1 MPDYSRFADDALVER
16 GRRLLEQDALAVTS
30 SRQEEDGFLRIR
42 GRSTDS
48 FNFVDHPALL
58 LGPEGKIRDFRC
70 DCSEGRKGNFCVHCA
85 ALALKAEELLPRRA
99 VQTPA
104 PVMHAAAEAPVM
116 KAAAPAEGE
125 ILRYSFPFSNS
136 TQALYGADEAFLSD
150 KNFFAVFGRTMIAR
164 LLYRKYKRFQGIC
177 YGMAAANSIFSW
189 PGDNIP
195 PSAFRRE
202 ANLPYDL
209 PLESFHRE
217 WSIALLDYLE
227 MLFITQLHPTVRM
240 GSRSLDQCGSPDAFF
255 RELCSRIGSHRAG
268 SAPLCTVGII
278 EKHGKNGGGH
288 ELLPYRVEEDE
299 KGPLRIA
306 LYDCNY
312 PGQERFIELKR
323 SPEGKI
329 LGWSY
334 DMGSH
339 EMWGTDREGY
349 TYMIDYTEHDLF
361 HHVFTERPLPW
372 DVGTAM
378 LETSGYMQLRNAA
391 DATVL
396 EYTEE
401 QGYRS
406 LDPEVTV
413 IYPRTLEKSEPAVF
427 LPAGRY
433 HADVRN
439 GENTEIT
446 LSLSTAERCAEI
458 RTDAEDFDFEV
469 DDRGQI
475 CAVDIPVAERTYYI
489 TLSSMDPQD
498 HEEVRLEGIT
508 GYEPLRFGQIRH
520 SLYVEG
526 ISERTQQD
534 LYLNGAEA
542 SLDLLTRG
550 FPQEEKQEQKK
561 PERELLYNFP
571 AEDPSGEED

>member
-1 MPDYSRFADDALVER
+1 MPANSDLRRFADDSLLEQ
-16 GRRLLEQDALAVTS
+16 GRRLLERNALVVS
-30 SRQEEDGFLRIR
+30 STQAEEDGFLRLR
-42 GRSTDS
+42 GRSTDP

-58 LGPEGKIRDFRC
+58 LGPEGKIRDYRC
-70 DCSEGRKGNFCVHCA
+70 DCGEGRRGSFCAHCA
-85 ALALKAEELLPRRA
+85 ALALKAAEELP
-99 VQTPA
+99 QGKY
-104 PVMHAAAEAPVM
+104 AAAAAPAV
-116 KAAAPAEGE
+116 KNAGPAEGE
-125 ILRYSFPFSNS
+125 ILQYSFSFSNS
-136 TQALYGADEAFLSD
+136 PQALYGADQAFLSE
-150 KNFFAVFGRTMIAR
+150 KNFKAVFGRTMIAQR
-164 LLYRKYKRFQGIC
+164 LYRKYKRFEGIC

-189 PGDNIP
+189 PGDNTP

-217 WSIALLDYLE
+217 WSMALLDYLE
-227 MLFITQLHPTVRM
+227 MLFVTQFHPSVLQGT
-240 GSRSLDQCGSPDAFF
+240 RSLEQCDSPDAFF
-255 RELCSRIGSHRAG
+255 RELCGRIGSHRAG
-268 SAPLCTVGII
+268 SIPLCTVGIL
-278 EKHGKNGGGH
+278 EKYHGKNKGGH
-288 ELLPYRVEEDE
+288 ELLPYRVDEDE

-306 LYDCNY
+306 LYDCNA
-312 PGQERFIELKR
+312 PGRERFIELRR

-339 EMWGTDREGY
+339 GMWGADREGY

-361 HHVFTERPLPW
+361 HHAFTERPLPW

-378 LETSGYMQLRNAA
+378 LETSGYMVLRNAA
-391 DATVL
+391 DAPVL

-406 LDPEVTV
+406 LSPEVTV
-413 IYPRTLEKSEPAVF
+413 IYPRTMVKSEPAVF

-446 LSLSTAERCAEI
+446 LSLSTAERSAEV
-458 RTDAEDFDFEV
+458 RTDAGDFDFAV
-469 DDRGQI
+469 DDRGQL
-475 CAVDIPVAERTYYI
+475 CTVEIPDAERTYYI
-489 TLSSMDPQD
+489 TLCSTDPQD
-498 HEEVRLEGIT
+498 QEEVRLEGIT

-520 SLYVEG
+520 ALYVEG

-534 LYLNGAEA
+534 LYLNGQEA
-542 SLDLLTRG
+542 SLELLKRG

-561 PERELLYNFP
+561 PERELLFNTA
-571 AEDPSGEED
+571 AEDPTGED